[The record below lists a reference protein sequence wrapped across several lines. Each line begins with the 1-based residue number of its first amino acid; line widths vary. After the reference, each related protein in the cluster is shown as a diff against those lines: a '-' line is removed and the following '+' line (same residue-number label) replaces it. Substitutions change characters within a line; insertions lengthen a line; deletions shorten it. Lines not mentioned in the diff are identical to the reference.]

1 MLGLPME
8 TASAAKGCVGIP
20 KPRGQSLQEWPMK
33 RNGKPLGE
41 FTTFGQY
48 RLLERGDFRLTRT
61 ENNWQITVTSGNGN
75 EIAVIE

>member
-1 MLGLPME
+1 
-8 TASAAKGCVGIP
+8 
-20 KPRGQSLQEWPMK
+20 MK
-33 RNGKPLGE
+33 RNRKPLGE